1 MNLPRN
7 IVPMVRTFRL
17 GEEPRDV
24 EFWRTLP
31 VTARLAALQAIR
43 LEHHGWTDA
52 TEPRLQRVYRI
63 VKR

>member
-1 MNLPRN
+1 MSPPRN
-7 IVPMVRTFRL
+7 IAPVVRKFRL

-24 EFWRTLP
+24 QFWRTLP
-31 VTARLAALQAIR
+31 MPARLAALHAIR

-52 TEPRLQRVYRI
+52 TEPRLQRVYRV